1 MMRFTVPGPPVGK
14 ARARTVLSRGRVHS
28 YTPNK
33 TTAYEST
40 VRLAFAKAFPR
51 HVPLTGPIWL
61 EVTAYFQPP
70 KRLKLRN
77 GKEGYESV
85 PHVTRPDASNIAKVV
100 EDALN
105 GVAYRDDSQIAS
117 LSVDKRY
124 SLTPRV
130 EVEIH
135 HHEQPD
141 PPAEKS

>member
-14 ARARTVLSRGRVHS
+14 ARARVVVNHGRAHAF
-28 YTPNK
+28 TPEK
-33 TTAYEST
+33 TARFENL
-40 VRLAFAKAFPR
+40 VRMAFTSKFPR

-61 EVTAYFQPP
+61 EVEAYFQPP

-77 GKEGYESV
+77 GKEGYESI
-85 PHVTRPDASNIAKVV
+85 PHVTRPDASNVAKAV

-105 GVAYRDDSQIAS
+105 GVAYRDDSQITYF
-117 LSVDKRY
+117 SVNKCY

-135 HHEQPD
+135 HHEQPES
-141 PPAEKS
+141 PAEKS

>member
-14 ARARTVLSRGRVHS
+14 ARARTVLNRGRVHS

-70 KRLKLRN
+70 SASSCATARRD
-77 GKEGYESV
+77 
-85 PHVTRPDASNIAKVV
+85 TRAFHTSR
-100 EDALN
+100 
-105 GVAYRDDSQIAS
+105 GR
-117 LSVDKRY
+117 
-124 SLTPRV
+124 TPRTS
-130 EVEIH
+130 
-135 HHEQPD
+135 PR
-141 PPAEKS
+141 PSKTP